1 MKYIVNILTK
11 RKAEKIGEAAEAG
24 AETRNVISKK
34 KRSNVVGEVEVE
46 VGSSSQLSPCPLSFS
61 LSRLIFFYSPLRVFF
76 FFFFLKKKLSAV
88 NQRIIMLATSLI
100 KKF

>member
-46 VGSSSQLSPCPLSFS
+46 VGSSSQLSLCPLSFS
-61 LSRLIFFYSPLRVFF
+61 LSRLIFFYSTFRVFF
-76 FFFFLKKKLSAV
+76 FFFKKKYLSAV
-88 NQRIIMLATSLI
+88 NQRIIMLSTSLI